1 MQFKNCTQMWV
12 IFSLPKL
19 LLPKKYGM
27 LLRYQTLSSSKSSV
41 YCIFLICYGL
51 FKNRLEQI
59 LIGVAITQDVGTL
72 KDV

>member
-1 MQFKNCTQMWV
+1 
-12 IFSLPKL
+12 
-19 LLPKKYGM
+19 M

-59 LIGVAITQDVGTL
+59 LIGVAITQDAGTL
-72 KDV
+72 KGCLNGRIEIRTL